1 MLDAASKIETKI
13 EATTKPTKSMMIPGR
28 IGELTGDSSVYFI
41 MIKLVIVEM
50 KAMQTLAM
58 NINISENP
66 STKANLAE
74 FFSTKMKACKADE
87 QKFSL
92 EIAR

>member
-1 MLDAASKIETKI
+1 
-13 EATTKPTKSMMIPGR
+13 
-28 IGELTGDSSVYFI
+28 